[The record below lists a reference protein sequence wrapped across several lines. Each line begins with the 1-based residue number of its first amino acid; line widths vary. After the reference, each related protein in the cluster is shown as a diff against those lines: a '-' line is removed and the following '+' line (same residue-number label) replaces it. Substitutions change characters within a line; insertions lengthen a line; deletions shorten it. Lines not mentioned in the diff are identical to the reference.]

1 MNWRRT
7 HIGDLCDLVN
17 GRAFKPSD
25 WTKEGL
31 KIVRIQN
38 LNNPSKPFNR
48 YNGEV
53 KDKHIIESGDILLS
67 WSGTP
72 GTSFGCFQWHGG
84 NAVLNQHIFKVL
96 VDPKR
101 ILPLFFLHA
110 VNSQLDEM
118 IELAHGGVG
127 LRHITKGKLES
138 IEIPTPPLNEQQRI
152 VTRIRDAMERV
163 DELRRLR
170 NKAEDEAKALF
181 GSFLHRAETDA
192 GTNMMTMD
200 NILVDSRN
208 GRSIKSLG
216 DHGTGRIL
224 TLASVREP
232 HLDVSKFK
240 WVEMDDGVA
249 KKYQVAIGDVF
260 ISRANTV
267 EFVGLSAI
275 AEAAVEDRVI
285 YPDLMIRLCANDAI
299 ILPKYL
305 MYTLRFPDTRKQI
318 QERATGSSQSM
329 VKISGKRLR
338 SVEIPVPKL
347 AVQQVL
353 IERLDEAW
361 RASTALCKEYG
372 IDDSA
377 TFRAAILRKAFAG
390 EL

>member
-1 MNWRRT
+1 MNWKRAP
-7 HIGDLCDLVN
+7 IGDLCKLVN

-25 WTKEGL
+25 WTRAGL

-48 YNGEV
+48 YEGEV
-53 KDKHIIESGDILLS
+53 KDKHIVENGDILLS

-84 NAVLNQHIFKVL
+84 SAVLNQHIFKVL
-96 VDPKR
+96 VDQKK

-110 VNSQLDEM
+110 VNSQLNEM

-138 IEIPTPPLNEQQRI
+138 IEIPTPPIGEQQRI
-152 VTRIRDAMERV
+152 VARIREAMERV
-163 DELRRLR
+163 DELQGLR
-170 NKAEDEAKALF
+170 NQAEEEAKALF
-181 GSFLHRAETDA
+181 GSFLHRAENDG
-192 GTNMMTMD
+192 GTSMMTVD
-200 NILVDSRN
+200 DILVESRN
-208 GRSIKSLG
+208 GRSIKSSG

-224 TLASVREP
+224 TLASVRGP

-240 WVEMDDGVA
+240 WVNMEDEVA
-249 KKYQVAIGDVF
+249 RKFQVCIGDVF

-267 EFVGLSAI
+267 EFVGLSSI
-275 AEAAVEDRVI
+275 AEGAVADRVI
-285 YPDLMIRLCANDAI
+285 YPDLMIRLCANEAI

-305 MYTLRFPDTRKQI
+305 MYALRFPTTRKQI

-338 SVEIPVPKL
+338 TVDIPVPDL
-347 AVQQVL
+347 TVQQVL
-353 IERLDEAW
+353 IERLDEAC
-361 RASTALCKEYG
+361 RASTSLCKEYG
-372 IDDSA
+372 HKDSENL
-377 TFRAAILRKAFAG
+377 RAAILRIAFAG